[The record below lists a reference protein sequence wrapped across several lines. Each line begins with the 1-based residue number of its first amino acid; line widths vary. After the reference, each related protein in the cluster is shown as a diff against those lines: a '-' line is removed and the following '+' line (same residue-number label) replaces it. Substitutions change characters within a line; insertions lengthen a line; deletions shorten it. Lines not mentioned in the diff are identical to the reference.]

1 MTSDAPLGTGATLMG
16 ALTRLSA
23 TIDAR
28 AHADPEI
35 SYTARLLARGPLAS
49 AKKLGEEGVECA
61 LAIAAQD
68 KPDVA
73 AEAADMLYHLLVA
86 LRTRGVSLDDVGR
99 ALVEREGRSGLEEKA
114 RRPKD

>member
-1 MTSDAPLGTGATLMG
+1 MAQDVPLGAGAALMA
-16 ALTRLSA
+16 ALTRLSE

-28 AHADPEI
+28 AAADPDI
-35 SYTARLLARGPLAS
+35 SYTARLLAKGPLA
-49 AKKLGEEGVECA
+49 AGKKLGEEGVECA

-68 KPDVA
+68 RPDVA
-73 AEAADMLYHLLVA
+73 AEAADVLYHLLVA

-99 ALVEREGRSGLEEKA
+99 ALAEREGRSGLEEKA